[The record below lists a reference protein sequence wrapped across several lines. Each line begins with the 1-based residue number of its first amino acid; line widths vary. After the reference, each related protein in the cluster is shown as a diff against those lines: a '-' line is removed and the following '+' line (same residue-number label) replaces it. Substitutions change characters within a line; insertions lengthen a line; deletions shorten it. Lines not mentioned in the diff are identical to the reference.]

1 MKCLHMKGFILL
13 KIWCWDIQA
22 QHLQETLEACGIFGF
37 CLNHL
42 PEGTVKA
49 TTGCSLI
56 WNHAKGFIHYPWR
69 QDTAQGSRVER
80 NLLGSGRAVYL
91 GVKLSLRRFAL
102 FCTWDMQGKK
112 AVGAAGCPA
121 VVPGVWGPGCGWRI
135 QRAGWTLTLSNITDR
150 GGMHPP
156 PPARATCYAPQAKAE
171 DARWSCKAFRIQA
184 PWLPDCSGKLGSSY
198 LSLFVCFFGL

>member
-102 FCTWDMQGKK
+102 FCTWDTQGKK
-112 AVGAAGCPA
+112 AVGAAGCA
-121 VVPGVWGPGCGWRI
+121 WCVRTGVWLEDSAGRVNSDSLQHHWPGRYASASPC
-135 QRAGWTLTLSNITDR
+135 
-150 GGMHPP
+150 
-156 PPARATCYAPQAKAE
+156 TCHMLCTTSQSRE
-171 DARWSCKAFRIQA
+171 CEM
-184 PWLPDCSGKLGSSY
+184 KL
-198 LSLFVCFFGL
+198 